1 MITRTLGFLLTLSLG
16 LLALCLLVAAAGVL
30 GPGSLTVLAQG
41 PDGYALYYVAPDC
54 TGIDPPC
61 YTVVQDAV
69 DAVDD
74 PGDVVQVAQ
83 GTYSGVH
90 ARGTI
95 TAVVHITKTVTVRGG
110 FSSDFG
116 AWDPDAYPTVL
127 DAQREGHVF
136 YVDGPGTSVIEGL
149 QIVNGDAEVGGG
161 FWGGGLL
168 AIGGSGPSLTVTL
181 SYNQIISNHAPEAA
195 GGGGGLAAAFAN
207 VYLAGNRF
215 EYNEAG
221 GVGGAMR
228 LEQANVRLSGN
239 VIRHN
244 QAGFGGG
251 GIYLAYLT
259 NVSMTNTV
267 LADNQAGAG
276 GGGMV
281 AAGSYLRMRHTTVAR
296 NRSGDGTG
304 LWVTSGG
311 IHGNVVSTVRMTD
324 TLFADH
330 TVGLTI
336 TAAPPFFT
344 NTAVLDTTLWDGI
357 GLLAGGDG
365 DLTLIDTHVGDPAFA
380 ADGYHLSLA
389 SDAIDLGIDA
399 RVTADIDGQP
409 RPMRA
414 GFDIGAD
421 EVGLRAYLPLILK
434 AHTP

>member
-1 MITRTLGFLLTLSLG
+1 MKTRTLGFLLTLSLS
-16 LLALCLLVAAAGVL
+16 LLALCLLLAAL
-30 GPGSLTVLAQG
+30 GGLSPRSTTVLAQG
-41 PDGYALYYVAPDC
+41 PDGYAIYYVAPDC

-83 GTYSGVH
+83 GIYSGVH
-90 ARGTI
+90 AREGI
-95 TAVVHITKTVTVRGG
+95 TGVVHLTKTVTVRGG
-110 FSSDFG
+110 FSPDFA
-116 AWDPDAYPTVL
+116 AWDPKAYPTVL

-136 YVDGPGTSVIEGL
+136 YVGGAGTSVIEGL
-149 QIVNGDAEVGGG
+149 QIANGDAEVGGG
-161 FWGGGLL
+161 HWGGGLL

-181 SYNQIISNHAPEAA
+181 SYNQVLSNHAPIGF
-195 GGGGGLAAAFAN
+195 GGGGGLAAMFSN
-207 VYLAGNRF
+207 VYLADNRF
-215 EYNEAG
+215 EHNEAG

-228 LEQANVRLSGN
+228 LEQANAHLRDN

-244 QAGFGGG
+244 QAGSSGG

-267 LADNQAGAG
+267 LADNGAG
-276 GGGMV
+276 FAGGGMV
-281 AAGSYLRMRHTTVAR
+281 AAGSYLHMRHTTVAR
-296 NRSGDGTG
+296 NASGDGSG
-304 LWVTSGG
+304 LYVTSGG
-311 IHGNVVSTVRMTD
+311 IHGTIVSTVRMTD

-344 NTAVLDTTLWDGI
+344 NTVVLDTTLWDGA

-365 DLTLIDTHVGDPAFA
+365 DLTLINTHVGDPAFTT
-380 ADGYHLSLA
+380 DGYHLTPA
-389 SDAIDLGIDA
+389 SDAVDLGIDA
-399 RVTADIDGQP
+399 GVRADLDGQP

-421 EVGLRAYLPLILK
+421 ELGFRAYLPLILRT
-434 AHTP
+434 HTP